1 MLITGTCRV
10 AGYAVAGAGRI
21 AAATFDRRARALWCP
36 HRLRQLSAF
45 VAGTGSAG

>member
-21 AAATFDRRARALWCP
+21 SLGSLWRCSAITCGLAD
-36 HRLRQLSAF
+36 LR
-45 VAGTGSAG
+45 VW